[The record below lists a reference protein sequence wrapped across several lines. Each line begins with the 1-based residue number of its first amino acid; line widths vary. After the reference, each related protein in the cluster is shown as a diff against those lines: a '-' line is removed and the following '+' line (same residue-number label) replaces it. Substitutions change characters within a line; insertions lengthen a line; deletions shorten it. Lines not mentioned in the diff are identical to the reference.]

1 MIIFNPI
8 LNFYEHEQVTINCRT
23 YLLTRDRLYTSA
35 KYEEG
40 LYVCSIDYTPF
51 LLNKGHLRKKEI
63 HIYVYIY
70 NVKGLVDLIRLL
82 S

>member
-1 MIIFNPI
+1 MG
-8 LNFYEHEQVTINCRT
+8 HT
-23 YLLTRDRLYTSA
+23 YLYGKDYIYTSA

-40 LYVCSIDYTPF
+40 LYACSIDYTPF
-51 LLNKGHLRKKEI
+51 LLNKGHLRKKET
-63 HIYVYIY
+63 HIYIY